1 MNKIVKKLTKV
12 NASKFGIEIREDLN
26 FKDDGNYFRGFS
38 YKGMPMTQCYAD
50 GNCYLAIRVDYL
62 KNKFSYRDWMKT
74 EEWKLCDK
82 FNGVSEFDMED
93 LIETIEKIIAKV
105 DEMNANAKEA

>member
-1 MNKIVKKLTKV
+1 MNY
-12 NASKFGIEIREDLN
+12 NE
-26 FKDDGNYFRGFS
+26 
-38 YKGMPMTQCYAD
+38 QCLDERA
-50 GNCYLAIRVDYL
+50 
-62 KNKFSYRDWMKT
+62 WMKT

>member
-38 YKGMPMTQCYAD
+38 YKGMPMTQCYFD

-82 FNGVSEFDMED
+82 FNGVSEFNMED

-105 DEMNANAKEA
+105 DEMNANAKEV